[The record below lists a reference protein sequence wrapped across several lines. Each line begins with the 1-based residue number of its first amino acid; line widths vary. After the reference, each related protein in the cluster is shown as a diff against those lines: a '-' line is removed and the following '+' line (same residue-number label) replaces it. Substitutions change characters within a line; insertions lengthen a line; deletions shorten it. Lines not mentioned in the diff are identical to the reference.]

1 MLFLLSAFFL
11 WPPWSDPCLITHSR
25 ASRSQCSLCPASDF
39 SPRRSMP
46 VHKLCLPLPP
56 CSGHRFSPAF
66 LGQPV
71 GQKVVGGRAEFW
83 ELWNTGSAWEV
94 MCLRVNCMQRRMCFL
109 RYFLSE
115 AAPSKR
121 LAFSWNVAV
130 FLHQKCYKLIAKL
143 CKKKKVLEDW
153 GLATET
159 WRGGETGSSCFGSGA
174 WGRPWW
180 AWTPKHLSSSAW
192 GQSLHIFCFECKNV
206 RRNFLWRSTQG
217 LSFFCVGFLKSL
229 AHRKTLT
236 IQ

>member
-1 MLFLLSAFFL
+1 MLFLPSAFFL
-11 WPPWSDPCLITHSR
+11 WPPWSDPCLITHSG
-25 ASRSQCSLCPASDF
+25 ASCSRCSLCPASDF

-56 CSGHRFSPAF
+56 CGGRRFSPAF

-115 AAPSKR
+115 AAPSKW

-143 CKKKKVLEDW
+143 CKKKKGFGRLGTSDW
-153 GLATET
+153 NLT
-159 WRGGETGSSCFGSGA
+159 WWGDWELTFWLWGMGQEVVSLDPQTSELFCMGA
-174 WGRPWW
+174 ITSHLLF
-180 AWTPKHLSSSAW
+180 WTKK
-192 GQSLHIFCFECKNV
+192 CKEKFSMKV
-206 RRNFLWRSTQG
+206 HPRTFVFLCGFSKITST
-217 LSFFCVGFLKSL
+217 
-229 AHRKTLT
+229 
-236 IQ
+236 